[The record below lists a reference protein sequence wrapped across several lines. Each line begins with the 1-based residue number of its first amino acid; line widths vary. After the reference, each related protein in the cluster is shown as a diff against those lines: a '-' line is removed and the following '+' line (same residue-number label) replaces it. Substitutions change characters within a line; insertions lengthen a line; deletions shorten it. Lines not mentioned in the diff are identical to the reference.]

1 VVVVVEI
8 IPIRREALAAVE
20 AVQAVLEIL
29 VLLLEHPELNLLS
42 QIRDQHNTDFPEE
55 VIQELVK
62 VTTVLVLG
70 VVEVLEVLEGT
81 VLLTLKAV
89 MAVMEF

>member
-1 VVVVVEI
+1 MEI

-20 AVQAVLEIL
+20 VVQEVLEIL
-29 VLLLEHPELNLLS
+29 VLLLEHPELNLRS
-42 QIRDQHNTDFPEE
+42 QILEQHNTDFPEE

-62 VTTVLVLG
+62 VTTVLVLE
-70 VVEVLEVLEGT
+70 VVEVLEVLVGT